1 MNKNFHE
8 QFMEPQMDTAHRF
21 LIEPQNTQNNTEEGL
36 FDFLCVPWL
45 KNYSAFIT
53 HISTL
58 DAGRVSVFSDQ
69 VSVISEKWKLKP
81 EKRLKEIQR

>member
-8 QFMEPQMDTAHRF
+8 LFV
-21 LIEPQNTQNNTEEGL
+21 EPQNTLNNTEGGL
-36 FDFLCVPWL
+36 FDFLCLPCVPWL

-58 DAGRVSVFSDQ
+58 TAGGVSVFSDQ
-69 VSVISEKWKLKP
+69 VSVFIEKWKLKP
-81 EKRLKEIQR
+81 EKRLKEIQL

>member
-8 QFMEPQMDTAHRF
+8 RFM
-21 LIEPQNTQNNTEEGL
+21 EPQNTQNNEEGGL
-36 FDFLCVPWL
+36 FDFLCIPYVPWL

-58 DAGRVSVFSDQ
+58 AAGGVSVF
-69 VSVISEKWKLKP
+69 SEKWKLKT
-81 EKRLKEIQR
+81 EKRLEEIQR